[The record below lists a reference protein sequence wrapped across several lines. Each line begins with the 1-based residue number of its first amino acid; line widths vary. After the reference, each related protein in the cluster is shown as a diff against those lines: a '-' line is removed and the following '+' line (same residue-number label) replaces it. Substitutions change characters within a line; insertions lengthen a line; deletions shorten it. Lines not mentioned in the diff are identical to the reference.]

1 MPKQKSKVCLVSIQP
16 YFSTSF
22 NDFFYLLN
30 IIDGIKIRR
39 ALSKIESLWIG
50 RYFIF
55 VTLASSSQLMSKYLS
70 KIFSFLFFEEGG
82 TLQNRI
88 FMNSYFIFITLASS
102 LQLIYTSIFINRI
115 FSFLFFSLI
124 SYVIMTGGLRRVH
137 HYFMLAVYLEM
148 FYSGLLPTS
157 K

>member
-1 MPKQKSKVCLVSIQP
+1 MLLSFIFTQTINRNFFVVCHFSEICRNKSQRSVSCPSNLTFPHRLTI
-16 YFSTSF
+16 
-22 NDFFYLLN
+22 FFYLLN

-102 LQLIYTSIFINRI
+102 LQLIFQYLLIEY
-115 FSFLFFSLI
+115 FLFF
-124 SYVIMTGGLRRVH
+124 
-137 HYFMLAVYLEM
+137 F
-148 FYSGLLPTS
+148 F
-157 K
+157 